1 MGIGQA
7 VKFKQGT
14 QEQYDV
20 AKTNQTLLENAL
32 YFTTDT
38 HRLFLGEYELSTS
51 LKVTGVYD
59 GSGNAFPSGHN
70 QTDYATITDNLQT
83 GEIKLGSAAGLN
95 VLTQFGPGEYTS
107 PSSYGNKYL
116 PTAHAV
122 SDLVNDSGWLHF
134 IDDVKGN
141 PNFIV
146 SILETWKNQQEGWI
160 YRWTGPTA
168 TVPKKYI
175 AVPGSS
181 SEAPADEQLHNGDF
195 VLLLKSF
202 WEEED
207 PENPGETITT
217 FDKCKVMLIHT
228 HAITEERVRQIVE
241 ELMRSGSL
249 VYHGTI
255 GTNDGDAAAADLF
268 KTNTTAEAGDLYK
281 ANDNITVLPAQY
293 SSDNTEHT
301 LKQGETVFYLGND
314 LWEYIPS
321 VTSIRYLAPGDT
333 PSGSLPGNL
342 TWLPQSG
349 EIILGKAANLDY
361 ITGMTDYQDASTD
374 NTSMPTTAAVYDFV
388 NSKIAE
394 GAPPIQVITVE
405 MTTGSNAQ
413 NLTGQITTD
422 IFTKMQKTNLFVLN
436 VQGTN
441 TQRMNTYSTSRPITL
456 VITDYDNNTLIN
468 APLVCRVTTP
478 VRSDKITTMRAGYY
492 LCYYNNDNV
501 YMTTVDRLL
510 QGSSQQ
516 LRDSMSI
523 VIQGPNQEALF
534 NIALPHFNKAP
545 FAGADGFAGVVP
557 GPGYNDGNKFLK
569 GDGTWSTVQLTPY
582 GTASTSQTGTY
593 TDSSSESYTVD
604 QITVTSVDGIA
615 DNQYCVITFPN
626 QYTISAKSEFLIFN
640 NISASGFNVIVPQ
653 YRGKRLAA
661 IPQGTWHW
669 ANTGT
674 DNIFELIG
682 TFGPDWNNL
691 V

>member
-59 GSGNAFPSGHN
+59 GSGNAFPSGYN
-70 QTDYATITDNLQT
+70 QTNYATITDSLQT

-95 VLTQFGPGEYTS
+95 VLTEFGAGEYTS

-122 SDLVNDSGWLHF
+122 SDL
-134 IDDVKGN
+134 
-141 PNFIV
+141 
-146 SILETWKNQQEGWI
+146 
-160 YRWTGPTA
+160 
-168 TVPKKYI
+168 
-175 AVPGSS
+175 
-181 SEAPADEQLHNGDF
+181 
-195 VLLLKSF
+195 
-202 WEEED
+202 
-207 PENPGETITT
+207 
-217 FDKCKVMLIHT
+217 
-228 HAITEERVRQIVE
+228 
-241 ELMRSGSL
+241 
-249 VYHGTI
+249 
-255 GTNDGDAAAADLF
+255 
-268 KTNTTAEAGDLYK
+268 
-281 ANDNITVLPAQY
+281 
-293 SSDNTEHT
+293 
-301 LKQGETVFYLGND
+301 
-314 LWEYIPS
+314 
-321 VTSIRYLAPGDT
+321 
-333 PSGSLPGNL
+333 
-342 TWLPQSG
+342 
-349 EIILGKAANLDY
+349 
-361 ITGMTDYQDASTD
+361 
-374 NTSMPTTAAVYDFV
+374 V

-413 NLTGQITTD
+413 NLIGQITTD
-422 IFTKMQKTNLFVLN
+422 IFAKMQKTNLFVLN

-456 VITDYDNNTLIN
+456 VITDYNNNTLIN

-478 VRSDKITTMRAGYY
+478 VRSDKIITMRAGYY
-492 LCYYNNDNV
+492 LCYYNNDKV
-501 YMTTVDRLL
+501 YMTTVGRLL

-516 LRDSMSI
+516 LLDSVSI

-569 GDGTWSTVQLTPY
+569 GDGTWGTVQLTPY

-593 TDSSSESYTVD
+593 IDSSSKSYTVD

-626 QYTISAKSEFLIFN
+626 QYTISEKSEFLIFN

-669 ANTGT
+669 VNTGT